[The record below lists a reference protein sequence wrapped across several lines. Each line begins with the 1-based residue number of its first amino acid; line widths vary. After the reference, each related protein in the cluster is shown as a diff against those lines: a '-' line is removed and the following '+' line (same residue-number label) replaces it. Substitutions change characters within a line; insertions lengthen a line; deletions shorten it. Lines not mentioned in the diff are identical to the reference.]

1 MIQNLPPPPDFKAI
15 DAAALRTADRRT
27 RVLALVGNLVFC
39 WSNNESML
47 IYLLMLLLKVD
58 PPSAAIVFST
68 LNTTRARLDLIDRL
82 AKAKIRDRTLLSSIS
97 KLTRKFAELTRDRN
111 ELNHCIFALNE
122 QGDITHT
129 QSTRVHEIKGEIRIG
144 EIRKMDEQR
153 IKEMTSTTRNLTR
166 LNRSIWD
173 LLPVLDAYLRQEERA
188 HRNASPAA

>member
-122 QGDITHT
+122 QAQHHT
-129 QSTRVHEIKGEIRIG
+129 YAV
-144 EIRKMDEQR
+144 
-153 IKEMTSTTRNLTR
+153 
-166 LNRSIWD
+166 
-173 LLPVLDAYLRQEERA
+173 DAG
-188 HRNASPAA
+188 S